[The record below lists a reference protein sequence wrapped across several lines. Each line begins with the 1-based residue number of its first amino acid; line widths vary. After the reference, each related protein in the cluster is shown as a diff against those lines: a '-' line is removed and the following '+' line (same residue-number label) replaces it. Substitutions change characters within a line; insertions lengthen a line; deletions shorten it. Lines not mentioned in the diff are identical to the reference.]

1 MNDGCQVDFYVL
13 GSAEVS
19 ARELACRLCLM
30 AWEQGHRVS
39 VLAGDEA
46 EADEL
51 DSLMW
56 DYPPGRF
63 LPHDR
68 PPENRAPVR
77 IVARCEDLA
86 DDRDLVVNL
95 ARDPVPE
102 PTRFRRLL
110 EIVPM
115 DDGRREAAREK
126 FRHYRA
132 QGLRPDNHDITK
144 L

>member
-1 MNDGCQVDFYVL
+1 MADGCQVDFYVL
-13 GSAEVS
+13 GSAELS

-39 VLAGDEA
+39 VLTGDEA
-46 EADEL
+46 EAGEL

-56 DYPPGRF
+56 NYPPGRF

-68 PPENRAPVR
+68 PPGDDAPVR
-77 IVARCEDLA
+77 IVSRSEDLA
-86 DDRDLVVNL
+86 ADRDLVVNL
-95 ARDPVPE
+95 GREPVPE

-115 DDGRREAAREK
+115 DQDRRAAARDK
-126 FRHYRA
+126 FRQYRA
-132 QGLRPDNHDITK
+132 QGLEPDNHDIK
-144 L
+144 NF